1 MSFLPRWGL
10 VVCHAVVVGGLLALL
25 GILLATHDT
34 PDANIGAGLGGL
46 ALLVIGLPWSLPFLL
61 DPDRFGDASNALR
74 ALVIA
79 GPALLNLL
87 LHAAITAV
95 RRRRRG

>member
-1 MSFLPRWGL
+1 
-10 VVCHAVVVGGLLALL
+10 
-25 GILLATHDT
+25 
-34 PDANIGAGLGGL
+34 
-46 ALLVIGLPWSLPFLL
+46 LPWSLPFLL

-95 RRRRRG
+95 RRRRHG